1 MRLSPFAVANN
12 LTMFIMCHLKIY
24 LLVSAIFMVAY
35 TRTTTEFRPTAGGGC
50 GTVAPIQVLV
60 NPTQVEIDK
69 SIAAGKCMYIKT
81 ETSSFTIA
89 PNSTV
94 NNSTAPTYVMDAL
107 GFWGY

>member
-1 MRLSPFAVANN
+1 
-12 LTMFIMCHLKIY
+12 MFMMCHLKMY

-35 TRTTTEFRPTAGGGC
+35 TRTTTEFRLAASGGC
-50 GTVAPIQVLV
+50 GTVSAIQTLL

-81 ETSSFTIA
+81 EISSFTTVPNA
-89 PNSTV
+89 TVTNST
-94 NNSTAPTYVMDAL
+94 TPTYVMDAN